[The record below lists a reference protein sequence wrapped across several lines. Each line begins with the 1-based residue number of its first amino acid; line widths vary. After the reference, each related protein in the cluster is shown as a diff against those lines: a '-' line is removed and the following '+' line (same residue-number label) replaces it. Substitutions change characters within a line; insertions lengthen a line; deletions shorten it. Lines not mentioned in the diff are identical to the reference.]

1 MKRWKC
7 NLCNMEIPEDELIE
21 ERKERHR
28 TFHVDESLGTGGRKR
43 NWTFGKVFYTELDQV
58 INPLAFFEA
67 YFCWQNQLALL
78 AGYFV
83 PNPPSGRPPV
93 TVHAVYFAAIHAPI

>member
-1 MKRWKC
+1 MKKWKC

-58 INPLAFFEA
+58 INPLAFFEG

-83 PNPPSGRPPV
+83 PRTTQMVPMISPD
-93 TVHAVYFAAIHAPI
+93 AAYLAAIHSPI